1 MQKVN
6 NTPLTSKYLFMV
18 KTLMKDRGGREDPS
32 HTWAQGA
39 TPFLPNQDWPPTVAQ
54 PKRKVSNCMSFQGW
68 KSDPISSL
76 RDSFRLL
83 PLSLSSVTSYI
94 I

>member
-6 NTPLTSKYLFMV
+6 NTQLTSKYLFMV
-18 KTLMKDRGGREDPS
+18 KTLMKDRGGREDPG

-39 TPFLPNQDWPPTVAQ
+39 STFLPNQDWPPTVAQ
-54 PKRKVSNCMSFQGW
+54 PKWKVSNCMSFQGR

-76 RDSFRLL
+76 RDSFRFL
-83 PLSLSSVTSYI
+83 PLSPSSVTLTLI
-94 I
+94 